1 MTSGSLIHS
10 LLGGCNFPFL
20 LKSYSI
26 HTYVKVQLF
35 VYMYV
40 RIWVYIHIFL
50 IKKFIM
56 HCFPIVAFL
65 LLVISALKSRTRS
78 IIKNNPLSLA
88 WWFLY
93 HRWWISTCWLNALI
107 WLVSF
112 ISMTFE
118 ICTFPWNYSCCK
130 WNNSGMIRE
139 KTVMGCRLLI
149 PAL

>member
-1 MTSGSLIHS
+1 M
-10 LLGGCNFPFL
+10 GGCNFPFL

-26 HTYVKVQLF
+26 YTYVKVQLC

-40 RIWVYIHIFL
+40 CIWVYIHIPL
-50 IKKFIM
+50 EKFIV
-56 HCFPIVAFL
+56 HYFSIVAFL
-65 LLVISALKSRTRS
+65 LLVISSLRSRTRL
-78 IIKNNPLSLA
+78 IIKHNPLSLA

-107 WLVSF
+107 QLVSF
-112 ISMTFE
+112 LSMTFE
-118 ICTFPWNYSCCK
+118 ICTFPRSYSCYK

-139 KTVMGCRLLI
+139 KIVIGCRLLI